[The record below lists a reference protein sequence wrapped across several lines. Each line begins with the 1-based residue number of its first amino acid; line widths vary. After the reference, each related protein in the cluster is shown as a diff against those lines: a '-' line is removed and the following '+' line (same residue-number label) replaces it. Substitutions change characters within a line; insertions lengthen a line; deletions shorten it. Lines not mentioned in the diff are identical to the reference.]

1 LAPPGGVEGRVV
13 GLLTDGG
20 FDGFVDGRDTLLP
33 PPPEGRWAGLVEG
46 REALLPPPE
55 GRLTD
60 GFDDPPPEGRDTD
73 LPPLPPLPEGRE

>member
-1 LAPPGGVEGRVV
+1 
-13 GLLTDGG
+13 
-20 FDGFVDGRDTLLP
+20 
-33 PPPEGRWAGLVEG
+33 LVEG

-73 LPPLPPLPEGRE
+73 FPPLPPLPEGRE